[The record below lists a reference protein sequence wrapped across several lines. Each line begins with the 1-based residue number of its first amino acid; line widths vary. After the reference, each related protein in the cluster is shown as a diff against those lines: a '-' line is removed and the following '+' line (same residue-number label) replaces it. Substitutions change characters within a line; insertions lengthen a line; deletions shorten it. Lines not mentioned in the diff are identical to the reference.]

1 MNSDD
6 WKDIDSAPKDGG
18 HILLFRPNIMFV
30 GYWASG
36 NCGWIISAPGL
47 PHMQPDPTHW
57 MELPREP
64 NTSVDFEDIANLFDD
79 ILETGYE
86 GDGI

>member
-1 MNSDD
+1 
-6 WKDIDSAPKDGG
+6 
-18 HILLFRPNIMFV
+18 MFV

-57 MELPREP
+57 MELPKEP
-64 NTSVDFEDIANLFDD
+64 NTSAYSNQCSRKICHDIGTKPCNSLCIDFEDIANSFDD
-79 ILETGYE
+79 ILETGYN